1 MLIVAQKKHAM
12 GKSMTGVV
20 VLLQTNVKKEEA
32 TATRIM
38 NANLALYVVVTIAES
53 IIPQH
58 RKLQIAAQQS
68 YVMVKPQIGVV
79 VHPVNSVDLEGEIVI
94 RIVNASQV

>member
-32 TATRIM
+32 TAISKFLWVFMVTLILMILRIH
-38 NANLALYVVVTIAES
+38 YD
-53 IIPQH
+53 
-58 RKLQIAAQQS
+58 
-68 YVMVKPQIGVV
+68 
-79 VHPVNSVDLEGEIVI
+79 VNIV
-94 RIVNASQV
+94 RELC

>member
-1 MLIVAQKKHAM
+1 
-12 GKSMTGVV
+12 
-20 VLLQTNVKKEEA
+20 
-32 TATRIM
+32 M

-53 IIPQH
+53 IIPQQ

-94 RIVNASQV
+94 SESFLFKSNSKMTILIIAR